1 MKIYFNSDFI
11 ITKREYEEYYLGSE
25 YHNKIEVYFPMTT
38 YGNYTYI
45 YPVFNVKRPD
55 DRKFGEFALTE
66 YNVENDYI
74 IWRADLPSKALEVEG
89 TLEIT
94 ILFKYSTDNKYA
106 KVSTGK
112 VLLNVK
118 EAVVS
123 ESNIIY
129 VGEETNFLSEIDAIR
144 NEYGDRLNQI
154 DDCLKNGDNKP
165 DTNIFAVYNSL
176 NIYGKDYARG
186 LSVQENNTGI
196 FDNGSSIYL
205 RNNDVSINNK
215 SFNKLYEQVQ
225 LIAGNYDLI
234 RPSFGTTYTRTIDTI
249 VEKYI
254 YISEVGGMSY
264 KSTNI
269 YDKNTE
275 VVNSTTYNGVFQTS
289 TKTNRTPYISIIPNT
304 KYAFSIDV
312 NDANARYI
320 AWYDIDK
327 KFISQDIH
335 SANTLSH
342 VFTTP
347 NTARYCIYS
356 YLNQATKV
364 QITESSSVLPYEE
377 YFSGIR
383 HTPVSEIKL
392 NEETIINL
400 NEVYSMEGYGVG
412 INENCYNYLD
422 FDKDVLVKRVVSYT
436 FNGTETIAAAGTNK
450 SGKSRFFVSFL
461 ENVVK
466 KPESDNE
473 QGNILMKE
481 LDTIT
486 NAQATNNIE
495 GVCIAASGKIVFYV
509 NDITD
514 GGVMLNYLKGKTI
527 YYELLEPIENALPQ
541 INTFIE
547 AKQGDVITFENQYQK
562 GVPSTIKYIEVV

>member
-1 MKIYFNSDFI
+1 MKIYFNSDFT

-25 YHNKIEVYFPMTT
+25 YHNKIEVYFPMIS
-38 YGNYTYI
+38 YPDYTYI

-74 IWRADLPSKALEVEG
+74 IWGADLPSKALEIEG

-94 ILFKYSTDNKYA
+94 IIFKYSTDNKYA

-129 VGEETNFLSEIDAIR
+129 IGEETDFLSEIDAIR

-165 DTNIFAVYNSL
+165 DTSIMAVYNSL

-196 FDNGSSIYL
+196 FDNSASIYL
-205 RNNDVSINNK
+205 RNNDVNINNK
-215 SFNKLYEQVQ
+215 SFNKLYEDVQ
-225 LIAGNYDLI
+225 LLKGNYDLI
-234 RPSFGTTYTRTIDTI
+234 RPSSVTTYTRTIDTT

-275 VVNSTTYNGVFQTS
+275 VVNSTTYNGAIQSS

-304 KYAFSIDV
+304 QYAFSIDK
-312 NDANARYI
+312 NDANARYV

-327 KFISQDIH
+327 KFISHDIH

-342 VFTTP
+342 VFTAP

-356 YLNQATKV
+356 YFNQATKI
-364 QITESSSVLPYEE
+364 QITKSSTVLDFQE
-377 YFSGIR
+377 YFDGIR
-383 HTPVSEIKL
+383 HTKVADVLL
-392 NEETIINL
+392 NDEVVIPL
-400 NEVYSMEGYGVG
+400 NDFQQMEGYGVG
-412 INENCYNYLD
+412 INDGCYNYLD

-450 SGKSRFFVSFL
+450 NGKSRFFVSFL

-466 KPESDNE
+466 KPESDSIA
-473 QGNILMKE
+473 GNILMAE

-495 GVCIAASGKIVFYV
+495 GVCIAASGKVVFYK

-514 GGVMLNYLKGKTI
+514 GGVMLNYLKGKII

-541 INTFIE
+541 IDTFIE
-547 AKQGDVITFENQYQK
+547 AKQSDIITFENQYQK
-562 GVPSTIKYIEVV
+562 GVPSTIKYIKVV